1 MATAS
6 ENKIDLE
13 TKKLEVESKLEYI
26 KQIYF

>member
-6 ENKIDLE
+6 KNKIDLE